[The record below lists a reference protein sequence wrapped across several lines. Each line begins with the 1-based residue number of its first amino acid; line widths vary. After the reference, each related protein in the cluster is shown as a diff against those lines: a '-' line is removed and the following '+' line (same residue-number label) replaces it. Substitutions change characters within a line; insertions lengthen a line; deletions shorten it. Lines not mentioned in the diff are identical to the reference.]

1 MAIRYGILQIGDR
14 EINARAATHIHGLAD
29 GVRCAEH
36 GVINRELDRAIR
48 LPRLRLLAAW
58 SALRS

>member
-29 GVRCAEH
+29 GVRSAEH
-36 GVINRELDRAIR
+36 CVITPELDRTIQ
-48 LPRLRLLAAW
+48 LPG
-58 SALRS
+58 SACL